1 MKKLNRRSF
10 MKKGS
15 TMVAGGYIAG
25 STMDL
30 LGTTDSD
37 EKENKNPVNYRILGN
52 TKLKVSEVGYGAM
65 RTKDAAVIQYALDLG
80 INFIDTAHVYQ
91 GGNNEILVGT
101 VIAPRRKDVILCTK
115 IRRGDKKELIRDFE
129 TSLKRLRTDYV
140 DILYYHS
147 MKNISHIHD
156 DVAMELFSQ
165 WKKEGRIRFTGFST
179 HSNEAE
185 LLNQAAED
193 KFWDVILVAYNFKK
207 EKELTDA
214 INKAA
219 AAGIGIVA
227 MKTQAGGYKTEEMG
241 SLSPHQAALKWVLQ
255 NQNVHTTIPSMAT
268 FDELEEDIQVMG
280 QPMGWRERKT
290 LYHYGES
297 IDRRY
302 CRSCGAC
309 KSMCPNGVDIPE
321 VNRCYMYLDGYRDAE
336 LAHVNYGS
344 LSVAHNARS
353 CESCDKCSA
362 QCKYGIDLEK
372 RMPAM
377 NALLG

>member
-1 MKKLNRRSF
+1 
-10 MKKGS
+10 MKKG
-15 TMVAGGYIAG
+15 TTVLAGGYIAG
-25 STMDL
+25 SAVDV
-30 LGTTDSD
+30 LGTTDND
-37 EKENKNPVNYRILGN
+37 AKDNKQHVNYRILGN

-91 GGNNEILVGT
+91 GGNNEILVGN

-115 IRRGDKKELIRDFE
+115 IRRGNKKELIRDFE

-147 MKNISHIHD
+147 MKKMSHIHD
-156 DVAMELFSQ
+156 EVAMELFSQ

-185 LLNQAAED
+185 LLNQAADD

-227 MKTQAGGYKTEEMG
+227 MKTQAGGYKTKEMG
-241 SLSPHQAALKWVLQ
+241 SLSPHQASLKWVLQ

-280 QPMGWRERKT
+280 QSMGWRERKT
-290 LYHYGES
+290 LHHYGEI
-297 IDRRY
+297 IDRKY
-302 CRSCGAC
+302 CRSCGMC
-309 KSMCPNGVDIPE
+309 RSTCPNGVDIPE
-321 VNRCYMYLDGYRDAE
+321 VNRCYMYLDGYRDPE
-336 LAHVNYGS
+336 LAHANYGS
-344 LSVAHNARS
+344 LSADNNARA
-353 CESCDKCSA
+353 CESCDVCSA
-362 QCKYGIDLEK
+362 QCKYGIDLKE

-377 NALLG
+377 NALLS